1 MISPYFLVA
10 SALFMLV
17 AGCSEPPNEASKAAE
32 AAHQE
37 SLDAIKLLDQ
47 KTAATEELIKAKR
60 IEMGLDTVPAVT
72 TGNELQDSQWSYNQ
86 SADEMGNGTTYLA
99 NISSTNT
106 VNFDS
111 PYSGDQH
118 AHLTLRIHPRYG
130 KDVVFRIEQGQFL
143 CNSYEDCVVLVRF
156 DDGKAANFSAVGA
169 QDNSTET
176 IFIRNY
182 SRFVE
187 RLQKAKRIRISANI
201 YQEGAPVFEFDVS
214 GFDPNKYKPNK

>member
-1 MISPYFLVA
+1 
-10 SALFMLV
+10 MLV
-17 AGCSEPPNEASKAAE
+17 AGCSGPPSEASKAAE

-60 IEMGLDTVPAVT
+60 IEMGLDAAVPAVT
-72 TGNELQDSQWSYNQ
+72 TRNELQSAQWSYIQ
-86 SADEMGNGTTYLA
+86 SADPMGDGTAYLA
-99 NISSTNT
+99 SISSTNT
-106 VNFDS
+106 VNFHS

-118 AHLTLRIHPRYG
+118 ARLSLRTHPRYG

-156 DDGKAANFSAVGA
+156 DEGKAAKFSAAGA
-169 QDNSTET
+169 EDNSTDT

-182 SRFVE
+182 SQFVE

-214 GFDPNKYKPNK
+214 GFDPNQYKPNK